1 MTFLLRCLPLWLFFP
16 LRWAVT
22 HLRRGS
28 LPRSASVLVLRQAL
42 RANRGVLSR
51 RLPAVVPL
59 DFPDVSFDPVDSMVM
74 DAVYWM
80 GVRGYEGKVADLW
93 IDTCRS
99 ARSILEVGGNV
110 GLFTVI
116 GARAGSAAYTVVE
129 PVPSVA
135 ATLRRNLARNGLG
148 RVTVLNAAAI
158 PGDAEATVSLSIPN
172 EGRDAPVGAFLAATS
187 EVSDRDRSNS
197 LDVRGLPFRDLIQG
211 CDVIKIDAEGIE
223 AELLG
228 AVEAELIATRP
239 TLLIEV
245 LPESERLGRLL
256 ARLAVA
262 ARYEIVVI
270 PEWGSDTPVIIAP
283 DRFTAAVPAAHH
295 SKDVMLRPL
304 PAVP

>member
-1 MTFLLRCLPLWLFFP
+1 MFFP
-16 LRWAVT
+16 LRWAAT
-22 HLRRGS
+22 QLRRGS

-42 RANRGVLSR
+42 RANRGILSR
-51 RLPAVVPL
+51 RLRAVVPL

-93 IDTCRS
+93 IDACRS

-129 PVPSVA
+129 PLPSVVEI
-135 ATLRRNLARNGLG
+135 LRRNLARNGLD
-148 RVTVLNAAAI
+148 RVEILNAAAI
-158 PGDAEATVSLSIPN
+158 PGETRQTVSLSIPAG
-172 EGRDAPVGAFLAATS
+172 GRAAPVDAFVATMS
-187 EVSDRDRSNS
+187 EVSDRPVSGS
-197 LDVRGLPFRDLIQG
+197 VAVTGLPFRDLIRG
-211 CDVIKIDAEGIE
+211 RDVIKIDAEGIE
-223 AELLG
+223 AELLS
-228 AVEAELIATRP
+228 AVEAQLAETRP

-245 LPESERLGRLL
+245 LPESDHLGRLI

-262 ARYEIVVI
+262 GRYQILVI
-270 PEWGSDTPVIIAP
+270 PEWGSDEPVIVPP
-283 DRFTAAVPAAHH
+283 DRFTALVPSAHH

-304 PAVP
+304 P